1 MKYDALV
8 MVNNQNKETRRKMEE
23 RKIKNRIKK
32 LVRKVWTIKMT
43 IREQLEKE
51 MDQEEIK
58 ELEGENA
65 EKWEIW

>member
-32 LVRKVWTIKMT
+32 FVRKVGLSK
-43 IREQLEKE
+43 
-51 MDQEEIK
+51 
-58 ELEGENA
+58 
-65 EKWEIW
+65 

>member
-32 LVRKVWTIKMT
+32 FVRKVGLLK
-43 IREQLEKE
+43 
-51 MDQEEIK
+51 
-58 ELEGENA
+58 
-65 EKWEIW
+65 

>member
-32 LVRKVWTIKMT
+32 LVRKVGLSKW
-43 IREQLEKE
+43 QLENK
-51 MDQEEIK
+51 
-58 ELEGENA
+58 LR
-65 EKWEIW
+65 

>member
-32 LVRKVWTIKMT
+32 LVRKVRLSNDGLGKT
-43 IREQLEKE
+43 
-51 MDQEEIK
+51 
-58 ELEGENA
+58 
-65 EKWEIW
+65 